1 MLEKQSRLERI
12 QNLIHQKLLDYDK
25 QRINANTL
33 LEEVWIQMDSMQMIT
48 FVVELETE
56 FGLELPDEL
65 VGNMTGSH
73 LTIGDLA
80 DLIKSSQERV

>member
-1 MLEKQSRLERI
+1 MRKQPCLETI
-12 QNLIHQKLLDYDK
+12 QNLIHQKIPDYDK

-33 LEEVWIQMDSMQMIT
+33 LKEIWIQMNSMQMIT

-73 LTIGDLA
+73 LTLGDLA
-80 DLIKSSQERV
+80 DLIKSHQERL